1 MVKSLLMVRFFTLIT
16 GDRSEVPDDILEPN
30 EKCALH
36 WMLSYSVNTT
46 FREEEYFNYED
57 YGDNSFDWNRNSD
70 YQNDAPL
77 PQDHFSVKHKG
88 PIHKNIVYNPADP
101 FFYNCDERIPTS
113 LAPLEM
119 GVIWT
124 RAGPVASG
132 TVLAGLAAGL
142 RPRFEFWPSVQGK

>member
-1 MVKSLLMVRFFTLIT
+1 
-16 GDRSEVPDDILEPN
+16 
-30 EKCALH
+30 
-36 WMLSYSVNTT
+36 MLSYSVNTT
-46 FREEEYFNYED
+46 FREEEYFNYEE

-113 LAPLEM
+113 LAPL
-119 GVIWT
+119 
-124 RAGPVASG
+124 G
-132 TVLAGLAAGL
+132 TIHIL
-142 RPRFEFWPSVQGK
+142 RKHLWGGEGCKKMPI